1 MTGVTSALIT
11 GGAALAGTG
20 ASILSSSAQGAR
32 QDAAI
37 GTANQNSAAQRA
49 LQEQM
54 LRQQM
59 KLSTAGQT
67 DARGNQLMYDPS
79 SNTWVS
85 MLSPQ
90 GQALL
95 NRSDAVQRQF
105 DVQNLGTG
113 ANERSS
119 AMNRRLSEGE
129 TAQPLLDAIKYGYGA
144 PTKEGVVGAD
154 KVAAVTNATEGA
166 DQARSGFNAAALRTG
181 TGVVPLESTIAS
193 IDRGATQGVRSA
205 LANSEAA
212 GGPLYTKMLSDF
224 QNSKLGPYNT
234 LATRA
239 SNVDNIPFSPS
250 DVPATQDNAL
260 LNRAVRAPAGASNPY
275 ASAGTNTATNA
286 LLGAMAA
293 RAGTSFPTGAFGAL
307 GESAKNIYQSFQGQ
321 QPSPAAA
328 FASGTVGSRPI
339 TQEQYNN
346 GF

>member
-1 MTGVTSALIT
+1 MTGVTAALIS
-11 GGAALAGTG
+11 GGAALAGTA
-20 ASILSSSAQGAR
+20 ASVGTSMAAGGR

-37 GTANQNSAAQRA
+37 GAANQNQQAQQA
-49 LQEQM
+49 LQAQM
-54 LRQQM
+54 MRQQM
-59 KLSTAGQT
+59 KLATSGQT

-79 SNTWVS
+79 SNTWVT

-113 ANERSS
+113 ANERSA
-119 AMNRRLSEGE
+119 AMTRRLSEGE
-129 TAQPLLDAIKYGYGA
+129 TAQPLLDAMRYGYGA

-193 IDRGATQGVRSA
+193 IDRGATQGVRTA
-205 LANSEAA
+205 LANSEA
-212 GGPLYTKMLSDF
+212 GGGALYTKMLSDF
-224 QNSKLGPYNT
+224 TNSKLGPYNT

-239 SNVDNIPFSPS
+239 SNVDNIPFT
-250 DVPATQDNAL
+250 PADTATGDNAE
-260 LNRAVRAPAGASNPY
+260 LNRAVRAPASTSNPY
-275 ASAGTNTATNA
+275 ASAGTNSATNA

-293 RAGTSFPTGAFGAL
+293 RTSGFPTGAFGAI
-307 GESAKNIYQSFQGQ
+307 GESAKNIYKSFQGNKNGTAWDTNQ
-321 QPSPAAA
+321 PAATSDPA
-328 FASGTVGSRPI
+328 TWTG
-339 TQEQYNN
+339 